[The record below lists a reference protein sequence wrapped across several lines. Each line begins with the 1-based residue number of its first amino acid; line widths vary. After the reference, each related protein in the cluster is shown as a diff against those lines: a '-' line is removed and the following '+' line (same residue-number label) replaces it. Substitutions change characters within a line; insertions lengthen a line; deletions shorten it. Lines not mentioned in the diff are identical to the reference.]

1 MAPPGSLVHP
11 YMPNSEAATKQE
23 MLDAVGVATIDDLYE
38 QIPSDHWLQQPLEL
52 PRQLASELELQR
64 HLSGILAKTESCSD
78 NLSFLGGG
86 CWPHH
91 VPAICDEI
99 ASRSEFF
106 SDVWAGTA
114 PSDMGR
120 NQALFEFCS
129 QIAELIDMDCVSL
142 PTYSWACATGNAVRM
157 AARLTGRSRVIVPGT
172 IDPERL
178 SVIRNYCEPEETR
191 GHIEVTTLAWD
202 PQTGRVDL
210 DDLAA
215 KLSTDVAAVYFESPS
230 YLGLVESD
238 GAEIGRLVHD
248 AGAELIVGVDPISL
262 GLLAAP
268 ADYGADIV
276 TGTIQPL
283 GVHMNCG
290 GSAGGFIATRDEER
304 YVREYP
310 THLLSICDTVEEGE
324 HGFAVALFEQSS
336 YARREH
342 ANDWMGTFVHL
353 WAVRSS
359 VYMALMGP
367 GGFSEIGDLIIARS
381 HYGAARIGE
390 LDGVRLPFP
399 SGFFKEFV
407 VNFDGTGKTVRE
419 VNRALRDR
427 DIFGGKDLSAEFP
440 ALGQSALYCVTEVHS
455 QGDIDRLVDALS
467 EVVAR

>member
-1 MAPPGSLVHP
+1 MALPGPLAHP
-11 YMPNSEAATKQE
+11 YMPNSAAATKQD

-38 QIPSDHWLQQPLEL
+38 QIPEDHRLHAPLDL
-52 PRQLASELELQR
+52 PDQLVSEVELQR
-64 HLSGILAKTESCSD
+64 HLSEILAKNRSCSD

-86 CWPHH
+86 CWPHY

-106 SDVWAGTA
+106 SDVWAGAA

-129 QIAELIDMDCVSL
+129 QIGELIDMDCVSL

-157 AARLTGRSRVIVPGT
+157 AARLTGRSQVIVPGT

-178 SVIRNYCEPEETR
+178 AVIRNYCEPEETR
-191 GHIEVTTLAWD
+191 SHIEVKTLAWD
-202 PQTGRVDL
+202 AETGQIDL

-238 GAEIGRLVHD
+238 GAEISRLAHETGV
-248 AGAELIVGVDPISL
+248 EVIVGVDPISL

-276 TGTIQPL
+276 VGTIQPL

-310 THLLSICDTVEEGE
+310 THLLSICGTLEEGE

-353 WAVRSS
+353 WAVRSA

-381 HYGAARIGE
+381 HYAAARISE

-407 VNFDGTGKTVRE
+407 VNFDGTGKTVSEINRE
-419 VNRALRDR
+419 LRDR
-427 DIFGGKDLSAEFP
+427 DIFGGKDLSSEFP
-440 ALGQSALYCVTEVHS
+440 GIGESALYAVTEVHS
-455 QGDIDRLVDALS
+455 QSDIDRLVDALS